1 MSTDPSPW
9 AEMGGTLPEPDPTE
23 TTAEILAQ
31 DEVEQA
37 RVRMEE
43 FANDRLWSLYAN
55 RLTANGSLIR

>member
-1 MSTDPSPW
+1 
-9 AEMGGTLPEPDPTE
+9 MGGTLPEPDPTE